1 MQDWSKD
8 SFSRQ
13 EEVYMGMQ
21 NERMEGRTVN
31 NIVGVQLMT
40 RDNICMLL
48 VEYKY
53 LKEVQEEGWCMM
65 RTVEWTA

>member
-13 EEVYMGMQ
+13 EEVSMGMQ
-21 NERMEGRTVN
+21 DERMEGRTVN

-48 VEYKY
+48 VVYKY
-53 LKEVQEEGWCMM
+53 LKEVQEEGG
-65 RTVEWTA
+65 A